1 MGRIAMCALP
11 AAVQAF
17 SQKKRKTETSVAPLL
32 MGRTAFCSEAEGRG
46 RGSVC
51 VSAQRGGSRRRTLV
65 PLRRAPPP
73 PSPQEPCLALEPV
86 GAERGPGC
94 LGGPEFGGR
103 EAVSDEPPRRPT
115 GHVDVPRTALVRAR
129 SPQGWRRKEPVSRRS
144 LRGSGQEGRQ
154 APGEGQGTS
163 PFRFHLREQKTV
175 SRGTGRICARAP
187 RGVGRLTPRSGRRG
201 QEALHPP
208 PPSCPHFL
216 QSELVAGAELVK
228 SMRPAIGGAGLR
240 TQGPSLCLQPV
251 SDVKGAVAVREE
263 SCPE

>member
-1 MGRIAMCALP
+1 MNIMQLSARRRNRWEESRCAHFLP
-11 AAVQAF
+11 QSKLLA
-17 SQKKRKTETSVAPLL
+17 KRKEKQKLPWRRFSWGEQPSAARPR
-32 MGRTAFCSEAEGRG
+32 GEAEGRG

-187 RGVGRLTPRSGRRG
+187 RGVGWLTPRSGRRG

-208 PPSCPHFL
+208 PPRLAPTFYSRSWWL
-216 QSELVAGAELVK
+216 
-228 SMRPAIGGAGLR
+228 
-240 TQGPSLCLQPV
+240 GPSW
-251 SDVKGAVAVREE
+251 
-263 SCPE
+263 